1 MSIPTLH
8 VGQGAVVD
16 ALTVFP
22 VWSST
27 APAPRR
33 YLTAKNADLTIAE
46 RDGAPVVGELV
57 VTNNSDAPVLLL
69 AGDLLEGGWQ
79 HRTVS
84 ESILIDAGMAAVV
97 EVTCVERGRWS
108 GGRRHD
114 NRGRKLSPSVRAAV
128 VSIPRPT
135 RQSGVW
141 DRVSSYDR
149 RFTASATESYVD
161 HLDNTT
167 TAATTDLDELRPLP
181 GQVGV
186 LIGIAG
192 YPVFLELFD
201 SPEALDANWLQI
213 LKSASLDAVGA
224 PSIATPGRRARRFVQ
239 RLTHTSIKAEP
250 SYRARTEPGRH
261 QRCRLGHRHRV
272 GRRTHAPA
280 RDEPQAPTPGPH
292 VNPQNSTRLTSA
304 QTDRAAGVLLATAC
318 GDALG
323 AGYEFGPPLP
333 PDTPV
338 GMVGGGTFGWAPGEW
353 TDDTSMAIAIAEVAA
368 TGADLQSTE
377 ALDAI
382 AARWVE
388 WAGEATDVGA
398 QTRAVLRAAGPQ
410 PHRCRPHRGCDSPP
424 PEHRKV
430 RRQRRADAH
439 RTRRTGL
446 PPRPR
451 RSDRRRTLHRRAH
464 ASRPGGG

>member
-108 GGRRHD
+108 GGRRHT

-167 TAATTDLDELRPLP
+167 HRSDDRPGRAPPLARSSRCADRHRRLP
-181 GQVGV
+181 GV
-186 LIGIAG
+186 
-192 YPVFLELFD
+192 P
-201 SPEALDANWLQI
+201 
-213 LKSASLDAVGA
+213 
-224 PSIATPGRRARRFVQ
+224 
-239 RLTHTSIKAEP
+239 
-250 SYRARTEPGRH
+250 
-261 QRCRLGHRHRV
+261 
-272 GRRTHAPA
+272 
-280 RDEPQAPTPGPH
+280 
-292 VNPQNSTRLTSA
+292 
-304 QTDRAAGVLLATAC
+304 
-318 GDALG
+318 
-323 AGYEFGPPLP
+323 
-333 PDTPV
+333 
-338 GMVGGGTFGWAPGEW
+338 
-353 TDDTSMAIAIAEVAA
+353 
-368 TGADLQSTE
+368 
-377 ALDAI
+377 
-382 AARWVE
+382 
-388 WAGEATDVGA
+388 
-398 QTRAVLRAAGPQ
+398 
-410 PHRCRPHRGCDSPP
+410 
-424 PEHRKV
+424 
-430 RRQRRADAH
+430 
-439 RTRRTGL
+439 
-446 PPRPR
+446 
-451 RSDRRRTLHRRAH
+451 RTLRQHGSTGRELD
-464 ASRPGGG
+464 SDSEECLP